1 VGRDHAPEGVAIHNG
16 KPVTTLHV
24 LRVFVGP
31 DGGGGNPLG
40 VFLDGP
46 AIEAERRQA
55 VTVELGFAET
65 VFVDDV
71 TRGAIR
77 IFLPTQEA
85 AFAGHPTVGTAW
97 LLRQIG
103 RPVEVLRPPAGEVPV
118 RYDEERTWVRARVA
132 WMPGE
137 IRVLELGSAEE
148 VEAHPGQAMGEPW
161 LYAWAW
167 EDEKAGR
174 LRARAFPT
182 NFGLLEDEASGA
194 ASIYMGDLLGRPLTI
209 RQGVG
214 SEIVVRPHSDGMI
227 EIGGRTE
234 IVETREYRGSQSA

>member
-1 VGRDHAPEGVAIHNG
+1 MT
-16 KPVTTLHV
+16 KLHV

-31 DGGGGNPLG
+31 GGTGGNPLG
-40 VFLDGP
+40 VFLDGA
-46 AIEAERRQA
+46 AIETERRQA

-65 VFVDDV
+65 VFVDDAA
-71 TRGAIR
+71 RGVIR

-97 LLRQIG
+97 LLREVG
-103 RPVEVLRPPAGEVPV
+103 TPVEVLRPPAGEVPV
-118 RYDEERTWVRARVA
+118 RYDDERTWIRARVD
-132 WMPGE
+132 WMPGV
-137 IRVLELGSAEE
+137 IRVVELDSAEE

-161 LYAWAW
+161 LYIWAW
-167 EDEKAGR
+167 EDEAAGR

-194 ASIYMGDLLGRPLTI
+194 ASVFMGNLLRRPLTI

-214 SEIVVRPHSDGMI
+214 SEILVLPHDDGTI

-234 IVETREYRGSQSA
+234 IVETREYPVGRLSN